1 MPDDRQTSFDFVS
14 GRTLIRES
22 TSADRAAISQT
33 IGRAFFDDPIAV
45 YLFPNEA
52 TRRAGFGS
60 FARLAMDQ
68 FSGTGVTLVTDP
80 VRGAAI
86 WQSPSPPQL
95 GFWRQAGLA
104 FRLLLTAGTSYS
116 RALRLGKT
124 FEKHHLKEPHWYLAI
139 LGTEPEAQG
148 RGLGTAL
155 LQPIL
160 ECCDEQRSSAYLESS
175 KQRNIP
181 FYQRQGF
188 EVTGEI
194 SIPDGPT
201 VWPMLRRPA

>member
-1 MPDDRQTSFDFVS
+1 MPDDRQTSFDFVA
-14 GRTLIRES
+14 GRASVRES
-22 TSADRAAISQT
+22 TPADRTAISQA
-33 IGRAFFDDPIAV
+33 IGRAFFDDPIAI
-45 YLFPNEA
+45 YLFPDES

-68 FSGTGVTLVTDP
+68 FGGTGVTLVTDP

-86 WQSPSPPQL
+86 WQSPSPPPL
-95 GFWRQAGLA
+95 GFWRQASLA
-104 FRLLLTAGTSYS
+104 FRLLLTAGTGYS
-116 RALRLGKT
+116 RALQLGKAI
-124 FEKHHLKEPHWYLAI
+124 EKHHLKEPHWYLAI

-160 ECCDEQRSSAYLESS
+160 ERCDKHRATACLESS
-175 KQRNIP
+175 KQSNIP

-194 SIPDGPT
+194 SIPGGPT
-201 VWPMLRRPA
+201 VWPMLRRPV